1 MTQIPT
7 VDDILAEIDRL
18 SRRPDDEGKTTGE
31 WQDTLGLSQ
40 RGVDRLLTT
49 AHRLGRLTT
58 GQRRAQRRDGRPTMI
73 PVYRFV
79 RPPKN
84 GKGKP

>member
-18 SRRPDDEGKTTGE
+18 SRRADDEGKTTVE
-31 WQDTLGLSQ
+31 WQETLRLGK
-40 RGVDRLLTT
+40 RGVDRLLTA
-49 AHRLGRLTT
+49 AHRLGRLKT
-58 GQRRAQRRDGRPTMI
+58 GQRRAQRRDGPYTLI
-73 PVYRFV
+73 PVYTFIG
-79 RPPKN
+79 PHKN